1 MSISKI
7 IRAPVQEIFAS
18 VQGEGLLV
26 GIPMIFVRLN
36 ECNLKCNYCDTPTL
50 HSAKQYTAEQTLN
63 TVRKLATKTKSKWIS
78 ITGGE
83 PLLHPG
89 FVLATASKLKQEK
102 YSLYLEANGTLPDEL
117 SKIEHCFDYFSID
130 IKLPADCGG
139 KEWWRESA
147 ECLRI
152 AGKRA
157 FSKIVITPS
166 TPFIEIQKAIE
177 TAVSVLPKITIIL
190 QPASSPDMPAAV
202 SSSRLKKILKYALN
216 IHTNVRM
223 IPQMH
228 RILGWK

>member
-36 ECNLKCNYCDTPTL
+36 GCNLKCNYCDTPTL
-50 HSAKQYTAEQTLN
+50 YSVKQYTVGQAIN
-63 TVRKLATKTKSKWIS
+63 TIRKLTTKTKSRWIS

-83 PLLHPG
+83 PLLHSR
-89 FVLATASKLKQEK
+89 FVLATASKLKQAK
-102 YSLYLEANGTLPDEL
+102 YSLYLETNGTLPDEL
-117 SKIEHCFDYFSID
+117 SKVKYYFDYFSID

-139 KEWWRESA
+139 KEWWNESA

-152 AGKRA
+152 AGDHA
-157 FSKIVITPS
+157 FAKIVVTPS

-177 TAVSVLPKITIIL
+177 TAVSALPKITIVL
-190 QPASSPDMPAAV
+190 QPASSSALPVVVP
-202 SSSRLKKILKYALN
+202 SSRLKKILKYALG